1 MQKYSVD
8 WYERYKDSQAHVAQL
23 QVMLAHVYNKR
34 LLWMRLF
41 WLQSITAYLILMFN

>member
-34 LLWMRLF
+34 LF
-41 WLQSITAYLILMFN
+41 WLQSITAYLILMFS